1 MDVVVEEN
9 GLLGAVAG
17 VGGAIGRAVGDMFAA
32 EKHLNDTLANSPGP
46 GAKFQVNKDTVL
58 QAAKVI
64 QTQME
69 TLDSAYNG
77 AARQLRIVV
86 DGLDEINADV
96 ADAWNDR
103 LIDHDESYGRR
114 IEDYLLSLSKLV
126 EQLRGAATQY
136 GFTEEEINTALGAA
150 GAPR

>member
-1 MDVVVEEN
+1 MDVVEEN

-46 GAKFQVNKDTVL
+46 GAKFEVKKDTVL

-64 QTQME
+64 QAQME
-69 TLDSAYNG
+69 SLDTSYGRAI
-77 AARQLRIVV
+77 RSLRIDVG
-86 DGLDEINADV
+86 GLDEVNADI
-96 ADAWNDR
+96 AEAWNDR
-103 LIDHDESYGRR
+103 LIDHPESYGVR
-114 IEDYLLSLSKLV
+114 IEQYVQSLTELV
-126 EQLRGAATQY
+126 EKLRGAATQY
-136 GFTEEEINTALGAA
+136 GFTEEEINSALGAA